1 MARSQSGYRRF
12 YGGYQPPPGVRI
24 EIKTE
29 EVYQLLVAVSKRNN
43 CTIGKWAQATLKY
56 AMSGEPY
63 IPPPKRLTKA
73 TPTRRKRSF
82 ELSESFYEEIERRHG
97 EDEATDWI
105 KKTVLSLAQIEAV
118 VMEGEQIEHEW
129 AEKYKI

>member
-1 MARSQSGYRRF
+1 MGKSRSGYKRP
-12 YGGYQPPPGVRI
+12 YGGYQPPPGVKI

-43 CTIGKWAQATLKY
+43 CTIGNWAQATLKY

-63 IPPPKRLTKA
+63 IPPPKRLAAA
-73 TPTRRKRSF
+73 TPTKRKRGF

-97 EDEATDWI
+97 EDKAVDWI
-105 KKTVLSLAQIEAV
+105 KRTVLSIAQIEFV
-118 VMEGEQIEHEW
+118 VMEGERVEHEW
-129 AEKYKI
+129 REKYRI